1 MCGLSPSLGCWARG
15 DMGRGETFPK
25 ASSVSCVPLLIT
37 KEQEK
42 KCYGIGITD
51 VGMLQFT

>member
-1 MCGLSPSLGCWARG
+1 
-15 DMGRGETFPK
+15 MGRGETFPK

-51 VGMLQFT
+51 VGMLQFTEAAGFRAEMWNF

>member
-1 MCGLSPSLGCWARG
+1 
-15 DMGRGETFPK
+15 MGRGETFPK
-25 ASSVSCVPLLIT
+25 ASSVSCVPLLIM